1 MGAKAKM
8 LISSKNRINKGVEMI
23 DATKM
28 ENNWETYQKLLVK
41 ACGTQAESLFET
53 LGERI
58 VMCPSNMKED
68 QGGAYPGGMLEHVL
82 SVTMKMRKLSQ
93 ALEWNLDQVSIIKV
107 GLLHDLG
114 KVGDLENSLYVEQ
127 DSDWHREKLGQMYK
141 FNEGTQRMSVSHRTL
156 YLLQSFGLTLSSEE
170 WLAIQLASGSHFE
183 ENRFYVGSEPTLALL
198 LQQSKAIVNH
208 ESK

>member
-1 MGAKAKM
+1 
-8 LISSKNRINKGVEMI
+8 MI
-23 DATKM
+23 DGNKM
-28 ENNWETYQKLLVK
+28 EANWNTYQKLLLK
-41 ACGTQAESLFET
+41 SCGDSVLKMVEV

-58 VMCPSNMKED
+58 IMCPNNMKTEY
-68 QGGAYPGGMLEHVL
+68 GGAYPGGMLEHAL

-114 KVGDLENSLYVEQ
+114 KVGDIDSSLYLEQ
-127 DSDWHREKLGQMYK
+127 DSEWHREKLGQMYK
-141 FNEGTQRMSVSHRTL
+141 FNEKTSKMSVSHRTL
-156 YLLQSFGLTLSSEE
+156 YLLQCFGISLTSEE
-170 WLAIQLASGSHFE
+170 WIAIQLAAGFHFE

-208 ESK
+208 ELK